1 MFNFYNCIIYL
12 ITLSGFVYYE
22 TDCFHQLRNPFIPLD
37 VEDPTLYQVNYLPGL
52 INKLLFIIYQE
63 YQRNLIG
70 EGKEE
75 REAVSKEHGKPFD
88 KIWKKKKLKKEDY
101 EALEKYYGLICEDIS
116 SQRAR
121 VGGDWAVAGC
131 VIQKHQR
138 DLIR

>member
-1 MFNFYNCIIYL
+1 M
-12 ITLSGFVYYE
+12 
-22 TDCFHQLRNPFIPLD
+22 
-37 VEDPTLYQVNYLPGL
+37 
-52 INKLLFIIYQE
+52 FIIHQE

-70 EGKEE
+70 EGREE

-101 EALEKYYGLICEDIS
+101 EALEKFYELLCEDIS
-116 SQRAR
+116 SQRVR
-121 VGGDWAVAGC
+121 IGGDWAVAGV